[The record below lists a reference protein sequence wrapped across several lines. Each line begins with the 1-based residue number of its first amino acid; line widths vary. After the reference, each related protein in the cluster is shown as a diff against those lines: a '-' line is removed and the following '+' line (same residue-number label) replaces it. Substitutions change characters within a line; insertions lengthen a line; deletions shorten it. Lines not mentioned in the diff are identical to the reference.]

1 MGVARPKE
9 GSLLSV
15 QEGSG
20 FESRATSSRREE
32 AMGIPEQVRLT
43 KEHMFPKWTEVQ
55 EQVAYITQVSSR
67 FPKFWSR

>member
-9 GSLLSV
+9 GSLLSI

-20 FESRATSSRREE
+20 FESRAMSSRREE

-43 KEHMFPKWTEVQ
+43 KKHVSKVDRGPRTGGIYNTSLL
-55 EQVAYITQVSSR
+55 QV
-67 FPKFWSR
+67 P